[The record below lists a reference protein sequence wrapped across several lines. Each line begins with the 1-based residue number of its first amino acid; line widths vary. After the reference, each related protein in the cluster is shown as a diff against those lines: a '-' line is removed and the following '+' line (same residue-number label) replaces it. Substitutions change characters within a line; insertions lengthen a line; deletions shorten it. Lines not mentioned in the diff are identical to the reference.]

1 MIIAIILILLLVLLI
16 LTVCFVLWK
25 IKNNKSETTI
35 TDIVSLGDY
44 LSKREFDVGEMH
56 TINKFL
62 TVAVNKKEK
71 RFAIIRNFNPKN
83 PDNAI
88 FVEFP
93 LLFITKIKSTN
104 MSCELTYLN
113 DSNEE
118 ILKISPA
125 NAEVKKFLHR
135 IFKKVNFSVIE
146 KKYPDTK
153 FDVVTSSDWQCN
165 YIWAFSSSKAIFV
178 YYDIEKQFV
187 SHEINLLKTNLT
199 LDIKYSYFEMSIY
212 NINQQL
218 LAFENEFYDDMFSAL
233 ISKIKEKYACIM
245 KDILYYD
252 NNNNVVFLSNGINSL
267 QVINLDT
274 VDEVYYLDNKLAFK
288 IIQNEKMIN
297 YVASKELINHFQDF
311 VINLNLKQI
320 AHNFNYSSDKLINTS
335 ENTKLI
341 IDYTRSRVVYCANLN
356 SLSKFSYYTIAFDS
370 IKDVEY
376 YKNGKNIFIRLYI
389 NKKDIIDI
397 SCKKSEVA
405 YYILAQIKIILN
417 EQ

>member
-1 MIIAIILILLLVLLI
+1 MIIAIILILLLILLI

-25 IKNNKSETTI
+25 IKNNKPETTI

-62 TVAVNKKEK
+62 TIAVNSKEK

-83 PDNAI
+83 PDNTI

-93 LLFITKIKSTN
+93 LLFITKIKSTK

-125 NAEVKKFLHR
+125 TSEVKKFLHR

-165 YIWAFSSSKAIFV
+165 YIWAFSSSRCVFV

-187 SHEINLLKTNLT
+187 SHEINLLKTNMT
-199 LDIKYSYFEMSIY
+199 LDTKYSYFEMSIY

-218 LAFENEFYDDMFSAL
+218 LAYENDFYDDMYSAL

-245 KDILYYD
+245 KEVLFYD
-252 NNNNVVFLSNGINSL
+252 NNNNVVFLSNGMNSL
-267 QVINLDT
+267 QIINLDT
-274 VDEVYYLDNKLAFK
+274 VDEVYYLDNKLSFK
-288 IIQNEKMIN
+288 IIQNEKTIN
-297 YVASKELINHFQDF
+297 YVASKELISQFQDF

-341 IDYTRSRVVYCANLN
+341 IDYTRSRIVYCANLN
-356 SLSKFSYYTIAFDS
+356 SLSKFSYYTIGFDS
-370 IKDVEY
+370 IKDIEY
-376 YKNGKNIFIRLYI
+376 HKNGRNIFLRVYV

-417 EQ
+417 EK